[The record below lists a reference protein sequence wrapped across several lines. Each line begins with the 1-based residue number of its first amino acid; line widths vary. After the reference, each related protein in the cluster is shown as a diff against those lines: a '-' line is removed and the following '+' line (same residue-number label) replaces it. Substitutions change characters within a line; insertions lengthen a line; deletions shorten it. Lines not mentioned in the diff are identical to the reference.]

1 MQYNK
6 FKTKHQFTKKNRSK
20 TPPTASGIDINQY
33 ISKSKNVKE
42 VAQYVPD
49 FEFVDFELHAELLHR
64 ILSKGY
70 THPSEVQD
78 KSIAHVLEGRD
89 LIGIAGTGTGKTA
102 AFLIP
107 IIQRLLEKKQ
117 NNYAL
122 IITPTRELA
131 NQIQDEFK
139 SLTKGLGLFSTCLI
153 GGNAVYESI
162 KSLGRTNHILIGTP
176 GRLLDM
182 NERGHLPFDAFN
194 TLVLDEYDR
203 MLDMGFLNDI
213 KKIHNQMKGK
223 EQTLLFS
230 ATLDPSQEAIVTQ
243 MTKSPV
249 KVKAGT
255 STEKTHAIDQDI
267 LHVRGMDKLQM
278 VQDLILAQADQK
290 VILFCETKRKVDKV
304 WKNLQKANVKTD
316 VIHGD
321 KTQRAREV
329 ALRKFKQGHINVLI
343 ATDVVARG
351 IDISDVS
358 LVINYEVPRSYTD
371 YIHRIGRTG
380 RAGKTGKAI
389 TLID

>member
-20 TPPTASGIDINQY
+20 TPPTSSGIDINQY

-42 VAQYVPD
+42 VAQYVPE
-49 FEFVDFELHAELLHR
+49 FEFVDFDLHSELLHR
-64 ILSKGY
+64 ILAKGY

-117 NNYAL
+117 DNYAL

-139 SLTKGLGLFSTCLI
+139 SLTRGLGLFSTCLI

-182 NERGHLPFDAFN
+182 NERGHLPFDTFN

-203 MLDMGFLNDI
+203 MLDMGFLSDI
-213 KKIHNQMKGK
+213 KKIHNQMHGK

-243 MTKSPV
+243 MTKAPV

-267 LHVRGMDKLQM
+267 LHVRGLDKLQM